1 MAGVSQSLVFCAIC
15 GGLLFFSP
23 PPFFIRSLYCLCFF
37 ECPSFIYHCDLQT
50 FLAIFC
56 VINVWE
62 NRRGNQEWTIQ
73 RYQVFAKRMQFLFCI
88 KTLGILLI
96 LDSSSKYK
104 QLGKKLSSC
113 DLSGLADCG
122 CPVYVFLFSCSQRIK
137 QIWPSYI
144 LALRVIPETRPAHQ
158 IWYLRFNN
166 KIKE

>member
-56 VINVWE
+56 IINVWE

-113 DLSGLADCG
+113 DLSGLADCNLMKKGGGEKNNSPPQIAQKTKDWETPAILKTGDEIG
-122 CPVYVFLFSCSQRIK
+122 CSLTGTWHIIC
-137 QIWPSYI
+137 
-144 LALRVIPETRPAHQ
+144 
-158 IWYLRFNN
+158 
-166 KIKE
+166 